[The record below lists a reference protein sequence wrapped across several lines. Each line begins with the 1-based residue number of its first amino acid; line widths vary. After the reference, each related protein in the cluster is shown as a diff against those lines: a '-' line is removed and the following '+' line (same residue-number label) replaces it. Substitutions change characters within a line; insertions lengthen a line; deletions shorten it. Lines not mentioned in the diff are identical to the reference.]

1 VMLVVRIVIR
11 IMRKITNGTAADSVC
26 ESRSELDFNSIAGKN
41 KRCQRGLY

>member
-1 VMLVVRIVIR
+1 MNLVMGKVSRR
-11 IMRKITNGTAADSVC
+11 MRKITNGTKADSVC